1 MTPSTG
7 DKVIYRRVSREKQG
21 KSGLGLEAQLETV
34 RNFLGISRDLDEG
47 FFCGEGAVVVDC
59 GDWKIIGDFIEV
71 ETGRVSDRHRPEL
84 RKALQMCKD
93 KGATL
98 VVARLDRL
106 TRNVYFLNQLL
117 ESGVP
122 FVACDIPEFGNPATN
137 RFVLNMMAN
146 MAEYEVARISS
157 NTKLALA
164 AAKRRGKK
172 LGNPRA
178 AETGKKRKAKQ
189 QAKKVADDFAR
200 HAGPITDELL
210 KYGCNTLSKIAEGL
224 KARGVKSMR
233 GQSDWSLSSVRNVR
247 IRWEKLR
254 C

>member
-1 MTPSTG
+1 MPPNTG

-34 RNFLGISRDLDEG
+34 HNFLDG
-47 FFCGEGAVVVDC
+47 
-59 GDWKIIGDFIEV
+59 GDWEIIGDFIEV

-84 RKALQMCKD
+84 RKALQLCKD

-117 ESGVP
+117 DSGVP

-146 MAEYEVARISS
+146 MAEYEAARISS

-164 AAKRRGKK
+164 AAKRRGQK

-178 AETGKKRKAKQ
+178 AGTGKKRKAKQ
-189 QAKKVADDFAR
+189 QAKKVADDFACY
-200 HAGPITDELL
+200 AGPVIDELE
-210 KYGCNTLSKIAEGL
+210 KYGCDTLKKIAEGL

-233 GQSDWSLSSVRNVR
+233 GKTDWSLSSVRNVR
-247 IRWEKLR
+247 IRFNKCRLS
-254 C
+254 